1 MGLPKV
7 ARNGIVSVGYQLVS
21 AGKHFGGSAC
31 DVLVTDGLLQF
42 WVGNELLKTVVRTS
56 RGDVRKLHADGTAV
70 RR

>member
-1 MGLPKV
+1 VGLPKGGSQ
-7 ARNGIVSVGYQLVS
+7 RNRERRLP
-21 AGKHFGGSAC
+21 AGQRGRTLGGSAC

-56 RGDVRKLHADGTAV
+56 KGDVRKLHADGTAV